1 MSDKIKQVIQAD
13 CRANAFDHMRR
24 GRSIP
29 PDIFLKV
36 LLHGLFIEPFI
47 YVIRFLPGS
56 VGIQLRIWLGK
67 LTLRHLGHCSFIE
80 FGAII
85 EGARNIHISDYVL
98 IDRFVDLDARGGEIT
113 IGRRVHIGPGAQIAG
128 MGGVFIGDYAAVGSN
143 AKILSHSEVV
153 ENGKRMSG
161 PMIPEEIK
169 GMKTAPVRLEKDS
182 FVGAGAIIVPGV
194 SLGEGAVVAANSLVI
209 SDVQPW
215 QIVMGVPA
223 RPVGK
228 RERVSVPDM

>member
-1 MSDKIKQVIQAD
+1 MSDKIKQVIQTD

-24 GRSIP
+24 GQSIP
-29 PDIFLKV
+29 PRIFLKV
-36 LLHGLFIEPFI
+36 LLRGLFVDPLI
-47 YVIRFLPGS
+47 YAIRFLPGS
-56 VGIQLRIWLGK
+56 IGIQLRIWLGK
-67 LTLRHLGHCSFIE
+67 LTLRHLGQCSFIE
-80 FGAII
+80 FGVII
-85 EGARNIHISDYVL
+85 EGASNIHISDYVL

-113 IGRRVHIGPGAQIAG
+113 VGRRVHIGPGAQIAG

-194 SLGEGAVVAANSLVI
+194 ILGEGAVVAANSLVI
-209 SDVQPW
+209 SNVSNHGRLSW
-215 QIVMGVPA
+215 VS
-223 RPVGK
+223 R
-228 RERVSVPDM
+228 RVRLASASV

>member
-1 MSDKIKQVIQAD
+1 VSDRIKKVIQTD

-24 GRSIP
+24 GRRIP
-29 PDIFLKV
+29 PGIFLKV
-36 LLHGLFIEPFI
+36 LLRGLFVEPFI
-47 YVIRFLPGS
+47 YAIRFLPGPI
-56 VGIQLRIWLGK
+56 GMQLRLWLGK
-67 LTLRHLGHCSFIE
+67 LTLRHLGRCSFIE
-80 FGAII
+80 FGAIL
-85 EGARNIHISDYVL
+85 EGARNINISDYVL

-143 AKILSHSEVV
+143 AKILSHSEAI

-161 PMIPEEIK
+161 PWIPEEIK
-169 GMKTAPVRLEKDS
+169 GMKTAPVYLEKDS
-182 FVGAGAIIVPGV
+182 FVGAGAIILPGV

-209 SDVQPW
+209 SNVQPW

-223 RPVGK
+223 RPVGR
-228 RERVSVPDM
+228 REPVNVPDI